1 MSKKNYLAMPSQAES
16 KAIIAWGKARKD
28 ERVKSET
35 MVSTFVKS
43 ERKWTDFVT
52 PLKKKDG
59 VMKSPHSTSTPE
71 FYNYVHDLLAQSL
84 GKRHYKAWLIPNGTK
99 CLTAVQK
106 SDKMFANKEV
116 GAKMGQIARRLKD
129 KKSSG
134 SSKSRQEI
142 FSKRIADNIK
152 LINELQDGQWNKC
165 PADEL
170 KKLLSEIRAL
180 LNTSK

>member
-99 CLTAVQK
+99 GLTAVQK

-129 KKSSG
+129 KKSGGG

-152 LINELQDGQWNKC
+152 LINELQVGQWDKC

-170 KKLLSEIRAL
+170 KSLLSQIKSL
-180 LNTSK
+180 LVSK